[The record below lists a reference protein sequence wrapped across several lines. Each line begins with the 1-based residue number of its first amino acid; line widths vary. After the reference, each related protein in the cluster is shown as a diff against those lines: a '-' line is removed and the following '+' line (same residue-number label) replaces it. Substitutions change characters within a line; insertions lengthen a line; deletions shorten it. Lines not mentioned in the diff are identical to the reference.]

1 MQDQLP
7 PPYYSVA
14 VHTQPP
20 LKPYEE
26 VVYGAGLGLDLNPAT
41 QPRYIPQYPPPVAA
55 PHVALPNTRECR
67 QSPVCFPQNKAD
79 FKCVFVSSSQ
89 QEKEGLW

>member
-20 LKPYEE
+20 LKPHEE
-26 VVYGAGLGLDLNPAT
+26 VVYGTGLGLDLNPAT

-55 PHVALPNTRECR
+55 PHVSLSHTCECR
-67 QSPVCFPQNKAD
+67 QH
-79 FKCVFVSSSQ
+79 VFSSEQS
-89 QEKEGLW
+89 WC

>member
-1 MQDQLP
+1 MQDQRP
-7 PPYYSVA
+7 PPYYSIA

-26 VVYGAGLGLDLNPAT
+26 VVYSTGSGFDLNPAT

-55 PHVALPNTRECR
+55 PQVALSSTREWR
-67 QSPVCFPQNKAD
+67 QHVGC
-79 FKCVFVSSSQ
+79 
-89 QEKEGLW
+89 